1 MSVRYNR
8 FTTHIKEDDKSN
20 VSIIILSA
28 GIGSRMR
35 SYGPRC
41 LFKVDHRTILQK
53 QIEILDSVFKNNEII
68 LVVGFEASKVIKKVP
83 PNIRIVENQ
92 MHEETNSFES
102 LRLGINNAINNK
114 VLFLHGDLIFNKKT
128 FSDVK
133 FNKSFIIT
141 DSAGQMKDSEVGVT
155 VVNNKATCFA
165 YGLDTKWCQ
174 MAFLKGKEY
183 DIMRSIALKRNK
195 STFYTFEALN
205 LIVEK
210 HGNLTAFEPEQMFI
224 KEIDSMKDLK

>member
-1 MSVRYNR
+1 MSDFYNIGVGIDLVDINR
-8 FTTHIKEDDKSN
+8 FKERPYSTN
-20 VSIIILSA
+20 QSF
-28 GIGSRMR
+28 
-35 SYGPRC
+35 Y
-41 LFKVDHRTILQK
+41 
-53 QIEILDSVFKNNEII
+53 
-68 LVVGFEASKVIKKVP
+68 KK
-83 PNIRIVENQ
+83 I
-92 MHEETNSFES
+92 
-102 LRLGINNAINNK
+102 
-114 VLFLHGDLIFNKKT
+114 

-141 DSAGQMKDSEVGVT
+141 DSVGRMKDSEVGVT

-183 DIMRSIALKRNK
+183 DIMRSIALKWNK